1 MRQNEL
7 TVGDWVKLD
16 FYDVPYGDEEESVWK
31 NGKITAIHHGN
42 WVDVNFGDRLDECDI
57 EVEDVQPIP
66 LTPEILEKNGFRK
79 GCYVGGYYSPDCPF
93 RVFTKKDG
101 KCGFTT
107 LFDDEIHFS
116 CVFVHQLQHAL
127 RLYGIEKEIEL

>member
-1 MRQNEL
+1 MKASEL
-7 TVGDWVKLD
+7 MFGDWVKLSKGNWSKNRRVGLTD
-16 FYDVPYGDEEESVWK
+16 IEMIAESVYL
-31 NGKITAIHHGN
+31 A
-42 WVDVNFGDRLDECDI
+42 E
-57 EVEDVQPIP
+57 PIP
-66 LTPEILEKNGFRK
+66 LTEKILLKNGFRK

-93 RVFTKKDG
+93 RVFAKKEG

-116 CVFVHQLQHAL
+116 CIFVHQLQHAL